1 MVKSK
6 ILLLFVFT
14 LIFCAACAS
23 TATVESTLVNPAQI
37 YQYYEID
44 ASRNE
49 TNLRVYFRVQDLN
62 GATIDLDAPAR
73 IEVDN
78 QALKENVNT
87 AFNGTIYTLAEKNY
101 RPVREFVFTN
111 ADGKIYRNRIVFEP
125 IEFAAGGGKEIVLRR
140 GETNYIPLSRISNDS
155 KDFFQIY
162 LSNSGLNLPEGKG
175 FNESIEPEFDQ
186 ARNALIID
194 KDVLQRAKTNEA
206 WLEMK
211 VQHSVPLT
219 EKTAAGGDCRIYYQA
234 EKVRVRITN

>member
-1 MVKSK
+1 MIKPK

-49 TNLRVYFRVQDLN
+49 TNLRVYFRVKDLN

-87 AFNGTIYTLAEKNY
+87 AFNGTIYTLTEKSY
-101 RPVREFVFTN
+101 HSAREFVFTG

-125 IEFAAGGGKEIVLRR
+125 IEFAAGGKEIVLRR

-162 LSNSGLNLPEGKG
+162 LSNSESNPPEDKG
-175 FNESIEPEFDQ
+175 FNESVEPKFDT
-186 ARNALIID
+186 ARNALIIQ
-194 KDVLQRAKTNEA
+194 KDVLQRAKTNDA
-206 WLEMK
+206 WLEMR
-211 VQHSVPLT
+211 VQHSVPLA
-219 EKTAAGGDCRIYYQA
+219 EKTAAGGDCRVYYQA
-234 EKVRVRITN
+234 EKVRVRIIN